1 VAPARAI
8 DMIEEDARQEDSGR
22 AAIFLD
28 TRERRQL
35 NPCRDELIPCSDLQG
50 IVPQSLDF
58 VGRFGG
64 QIGAGGRF
72 SGNSL

>member
-1 VAPARAI
+1 
-8 DMIEEDARQEDSGR
+8 MIEEDARQEDSGR
-22 AAIFLD
+22 AAIFPD

-58 VGRFGG
+58 VGRL
-64 QIGAGGRF
+64 GAKSAPEAGFRGIPCKF
-72 SGNSL
+72 P